1 MAGPLTLRTLSNTG
15 DTTKGSPL
23 TASEIDNNF
32 INLRDAASITVLDEL
47 TNNFDGVTKTFA
59 LSYNASSV
67 SVSSPHALMISL
79 GNLLLTPYTLNTY
92 ESYVFAQEVDVV
104 LDGDY
109 TVSGSNITFANPP
122 QRAQKFYG
130 RLLGAYVKDA
140 GSAISNI
147 FRPVPI
153 ALS

>member
-1 MAGPLTLRTLSNTG
+1 MAGALTLRTLSNTG
-15 DTTKGSPL
+15 DITKGSPL
-23 TASEIDNNF
+23 TASEIDSNF
-32 INLRDAASITVLDEL
+32 INLRAAASVSVLDDL
-47 TNNFDGVTKTFA
+47 TNNFDGVSKTFT
-59 LSYNASSV
+59 LSYNSSSV
-67 SVSSPHALMISL
+67 SAPSAHALMISL
-79 GNLLLTPYTLNTY
+79 GNLLLTPYTVNTY
-92 ESYVFAQEVDVV
+92 ESYVFQQEVDVV

-122 QRAQKFYG
+122 LRAQKFYG
-130 RLLGAYVKDA
+130 RLLGSYVNDA